1 MVRRI
6 ENPGSDVQ
14 RLCGDSQR
22 LCQLLQHLCRR
33 LAKAPLDLAEIRI
46 RYPGLIGELTQC
58 QLSSPPLAGDE
69 LTERTELIRDLLS
82 SDSYHVPSVLA
93 IASTCK
99 LAACKAS
106 ASAYY
111 RPTTTACGTEAVIR
125 VPSGRRSTVLDG
137 TGPLTRGP

>member
-6 ENPGSDVQ
+6 EDPGSDVQ
-14 RLCGDSQR
+14 RLCRDPQR

-58 QLSSPPLAGDE
+58 QLGSPPLAGDE

-82 SDSYHVPSVLA
+82 SDSYHGTSVLA
-93 IASTCK
+93 IASTRK
-99 LAACKAS
+99 LAACKS
-106 ASAYY
+106 LRFRVLTDLQR
-111 RPTTTACGTEAVIR
+111 RPVAQR
-125 VPSGRRSTVLDG
+125 Q
-137 TGPLTRGP
+137 